1 VNDCI
6 MVQRLNESVKHLASK
21 SMNLSLNASV
31 TSESV
36 KGPGNLKSTS
46 SNKQKQKLKRDGEGR
61 KDKGCDGGSRSK
73 TSSM

>member
-1 VNDCI
+1 MNHCI

-21 SMNLSLNASV
+21 SMNQSLNDPV

-46 SNKQKQKLKRDGEGR
+46 SNKQKQKLKRDGKEG
-61 KDKGCDGGSRSK
+61 K
-73 TSSM
+73 TKEAVEDR